1 MEPLSSSHLTQLAG
15 FVTED
20 HGPDL
25 SRPAFA
31 DALAALLDDVPGC
44 EALAEIQLSHYIE
57 AAWSIYMSKELD
69 LTKFTAEIELGK
81 KLTAEGAT
89 KAAASM
95 EVYQR
100 IKDQPRDVAAAVFVA
115 GVGLTEKG
123 AVTYWY
129 NCKRK
134 SEKKTK
140 AKPSK

>member
-1 MEPLSSSHLTQLAG
+1 MHSPRWWRFLAVG
-15 FVTED
+15 PELLKPDFV
-20 HGPDL
+20 
-25 SRPAFA
+25 

-44 EALAEIQLSHYIE
+44 EALTEIQLSHYIE
-57 AAWSIYMSKELD
+57 SAWSIYMSKELD

-81 KLTAEGAT
+81 KLVAEGAT
-89 KAAASM
+89 KAVASM

-100 IKDQPRDVAAAVFVA
+100 IKEQPREVAAAVFVA

-134 SEKKTK
+134 SEKKVK
-140 AKPSK
+140 VKPSK